1 MKLRDLFLSD
11 VTRDIPPV
19 VYFHEQSPA
28 KLEAEVGEYI
38 ITGGFPPEHPH
49 HQRVPNG
56 IHEQYVRLL
65 NGISNE
71 LDKPG
76 GPELPASWIS
86 GFYGSGKSSFAK
98 LLGLALDG
106 VALPSKKSL
115 AEALL
120 ARDASP
126 LSKQLRDAFTALRA
140 KVDPIAVVFDIGGVA
155 RDNEHIHTA
164 AVRKIQERLGYCV
177 DPHVAEMELKL
188 ERDGHWKKF
197 EQAAAT
203 ALSRPWAEV
212 RGTAMADDDFSSVMA
227 KLFPDKY
234 PDPMTWLT
242 SRAGTFSYSASAEEA
257 GKAIADM
264 LRFRADKATLFIV
277 IDEVSQYVHQDNG
290 RMLKLQ
296 SFVSDL
302 GHRLKG
308 KVWLLVTGQQK
319 LEDGGDASILGKLK
333 DRFPEKLRVHL
344 AVTNI
349 RDVVHKRLLS
359 KNVAGAT
366 QLRELFQKHRSDL
379 RLFAYDGDAIT
390 EDDFV
395 DVYPLLPGHID
406 LILQITSA
414 LRTRSSRSQGDDQA
428 IRGLLQLLGELF
440 RGQHLAD
447 NNVGALVTLDQIY
460 EVQHTALDADVQAS
474 MDRILRHCTKLALPL
489 AARAARA
496 VALLELIQEKVPTDA
511 RLVAACLYDRLDLG
525 NNRTAV
531 QEALEELRRA
541 NLLGY
546 SEKLGYKLQSSS
558 GEEWERERRDIAITP
573 EQRSELIQGA
583 LRQLVAEPER
593 PKLEGRP
600 FPWLALFSDGRRIM
614 DARLEDPR
622 DPAAI
627 TVDFRFLTAADERDQ
642 TTWVNRSGE
651 DALKQRLLWVVG
663 DTDELDNAAREL
675 GKSAAMVKRY
685 EGRSESVS
693 PERRRLLFEEKTR
706 QEEHETRLR
715 RAVDA
720 AWMAGR
726 LYFRGKPTE
735 PRELAGAAGQVL
747 ALASARVLRDLFPH
761 FVATRVSN
769 LEVMQLIEPEL
780 NAPSPKFIG
789 ELGLLEAERGK
800 YVPSCN
806 GVVPRRVLEHIESV
820 GGATGAILYAHFGGP
835 PYGYAPEV
843 VRACVA
849 GLLRGSKIRIQ
860 SEGGDQISAV
870 RDSGIRDVLEKERGF
885 KNATI
890 YPVGDD
896 TIGIKGRARICKFF
910 EDRLDIKLD
919 RENDAIADRVSIE
932 FPRQMARLR
941 EVFEHLRRLPGNR
954 PAPDVLIGL
963 ESALDSCYRLV
974 RQTKPTVQEVLRQL
988 DVLNDGLKRL
998 SLYVAE
1004 LNPDAID
1011 TVRRADDVARFQL
1024 AQLQRLDQKWS
1035 ESANP
1040 GARGHLSPTVAAAGD
1055 RIFAQLASDTP
1066 WRSIEAIAPDLVLIL
1081 ESYRETRRDILA
1093 RHEVAIEAA
1102 RKTIKRRDGFATL
1115 TAEQSHHVLRPIA
1128 EAVITTDD
1136 TTIVPSLDQLRDGF
1150 ERALVIA
1157 EKDAGDRLDALLS
1170 EGDRPIIRK
1179 LVVGLAGREV
1189 SSIEELDRVLGDVRA
1204 RVVIELAAG
1213 AKVRLT

>member
-1 MKLRDLFLSD
+1 MKLRELFQSN

-28 KLEAEVGEYI
+28 KLQAEVEEYI
-38 ITGGFPPEHPH
+38 ITGGFLPGHPN
-49 HQRVPNG
+49 HQRVPSG

-65 NGISNE
+65 KGISHE

-120 ARDASP
+120 ARDTSQRSAE
-126 LSKQLRDAFTALRA
+126 LREAYQALRA

-164 AVRKIQERLGYCV
+164 AVRKLQERLGYCG

-188 ERDGHWKKF
+188 ERDGHWKRF
-197 EQAAAT
+197 EQAARE
-203 ALSRPWAEV
+203 ALGRPWAEA
-212 RGTAMADDDFSSVMA
+212 RGNAMADDDFSVVMA
-227 KLFPDKY
+227 ALFPEKY
-234 PDPMTWLT
+234 QDPMAWLT

-264 LRFRADKATLFIV
+264 LRFRAEKATLFIV

-302 GHRLKG
+302 GARLKG

-359 KNVAGAT
+359 KKAAADA
-366 QLRELFQKHRSDL
+366 QLRALFQRHRSDL
-379 RLFAYDGDAIT
+379 RLFAYEGDAIT
-390 EDDFV
+390 QDDFV

-414 LRTRSSRSQGDDQA
+414 LRTRSRRGQGDDQA

-440 RGQHLAD
+440 RSQGLAD
-447 NNVGALVTLDQIY
+447 HELGALVTLDQIY
-460 EVQHTALDADVQAS
+460 EVQHTALDADAQTS
-474 MDRILRHCTKLALPL
+474 MDRIVRHCATHDLPL

-496 VALLELIQEKVPTDA
+496 VALLELIQEQVATDA
-511 RLVAACLYDRLDLG
+511 RLVAACLYDRVDLG
-525 NNRTAV
+525 NQREAV
-531 QEALEELRRA
+531 QEALEALRRA

-558 GEEWERERRDIAITP
+558 GEEWERERRDLAVAP
-573 EQRSELIQGA
+573 EHRGELIQHA
-583 LRQLVAEPER
+583 LRQLVATPEK
-593 PKLEGRP
+593 PTLEGRP
-600 FPWLALFSDGRRIM
+600 FPWLAFYSDSRRVA
-614 DARLEDPR
+614 DVRLQDPR

-627 TVDFRFLTAADERDQ
+627 TIDFRFLTSAEERAAA
-642 TTWVNRSGE
+642 TWVNRSAE
-651 DALKQRLLWVVG
+651 DAFKLRLIWVVG
-663 DTDELDNAAREL
+663 DPEELDKAASEV
-675 GKSAAMVKRY
+675 GKSAAMIRRY
-685 EGRSESVS
+685 DGRAESM
-693 PERRRLLFEEKTR
+693 PEAKRRLLHEEKAR
-706 QEEHETRLR
+706 LEEHQAHLA
-715 RAVDA
+715 RALDA
-720 AWMAGR
+720 AWMGGR

-735 PRELAGAAGQVL
+735 PRELASAAAPVL
-747 ALASARVLRDLFPH
+747 ARASERILRDLYPH
-761 FVATRVSN
+761 FIATRVSN
-769 LEVMQLIEPEL
+769 TEVMQLIEPEL
-780 NAPSPKFIG
+780 NAPSPKFIA
-789 ELGLLEAERGK
+789 ELGLLESDRGK

-806 GVVPRRVLEHIESV
+806 GLVPRRILEHLTGQ
-820 GGATGAILYAHFGGP
+820 GGATGATLYAHFGGP

-860 SEGGDQISAV
+860 SEAGDKISAV

-890 YPVGDD
+890 YPVGED
-896 TIGIKGRARICKFF
+896 TVGLRGRARICKFF
-910 EDRLDIKLD
+910 EERLGLKLD
-919 RENDAIADRVSIE
+919 RENDAIADRVSTE

-941 EVFEHLRRLPGNR
+941 DVFEHLRRLPGNR
-954 PAPDVLIGL
+954 PPPAALLAL
-963 ESALDSCYRLV
+963 ETALDSCYRLV
-974 RQTKPTVQEVLRQL
+974 RQTEPTVQEVLRQL
-988 DVLNDGLKRL
+988 DALGDGLARL
-998 SLYVAE
+998 GVYAAE
-1004 LNPDAID
+1004 LSPKAID
-1011 TVRRADDVARFQL
+1011 AVRNADDVARYQL
-1024 AQLQRLDQKWS
+1024 HQLVSLGQ
-1035 ESANP
+1035 A
-1040 GARGHLSPTVAAAGD
+1040 SPELAAAGE
-1055 RIFAQLASDTP
+1055 RITAQLATETP
-1066 WRSIEAIAPDLVLIL
+1066 WRAIDALAPDLALIQ
-1081 ESYRETRRDILA
+1081 ETYRDTRRALLA
-1093 RHEVAIEAA
+1093 QQEEAAELA

-1128 EAVITTDD
+1128 EAGISTDERA
-1136 TTIVPSLDQLRDGF
+1136 IAPPLDQLRDGF
-1150 ERALVIA
+1150 ERALA
-1157 EKDAGDRLDALLS
+1157 LATQDAGERLDALLS
-1170 EGDRPIIRK
+1170 EGNRRPIRK
-1179 LVVGLAGREV
+1179 LPLHLAGREIGTV
-1189 SSIEELDRVLGDVRA
+1189 EELDRALEEVRA
-1204 RVVIELAAG
+1204 RVLVELTAG
-1213 AKVRLT
+1213 RRVRLV

>member
-1 MKLRDLFLSD
+1 MTKLRDLFQSD

-28 KLEAEVGEYI
+28 KLEAEVSEYI
-38 ITGGFPPEHPH
+38 ITGGFPQEHPH
-49 HQRVPNG
+49 HQRVPSG

-65 NGISNE
+65 NGISSE

-106 VALPSKKSL
+106 IALPSKRSL

-120 ARDASP
+120 ARDTSP
-126 LSKQLRDAFTALRA
+126 RSKQLRDAFTTLRA
-140 KVDPIAVVFDIGGVA
+140 KIDPIAVVFDIGGVA
-155 RDNEHIHTA
+155 RDNEHIHTV
-164 AVRKIQERLGYCV
+164 AVRKIQERLEYCG

-188 ERDGHWKKF
+188 ERDGLWKRF
-197 EQAAAT
+197 EAAAVT
-203 ALSRPWAEV
+203 ALGRPWAEA
-212 RGTAMADDDFSSVMA
+212 RGSAMADDEFSVVMA
-227 KLFPDKY
+227 ELFPEKY
-234 PDPMTWLT
+234 KDPMAWLT

-264 LRFRADKATLFIV
+264 LQFRANKATLFIV

-308 KVWLLVTGQQK
+308 RVWLLVTGQQK

-359 KNVAGAT
+359 KNSEGVAK
-366 QLRELFQKHRSDL
+366 LRALFQGHRSDL

-390 EDDFV
+390 EDEFV

-440 RGQHLAD
+440 RGQRLAD
-447 NNVGALVTLDQIY
+447 TEIGALVTLDQIY
-460 EVQHTALDADVQAS
+460 EVQQTALDADVQAS
-474 MDRILRHCTKLALPL
+474 MDRILRHCAKHGLPL

-525 NNRTAV
+525 NNRAPV

-541 NLLGY
+541 NFVSY

-558 GEEWERERRDIAITP
+558 GEEWERERRDLVIPP
-573 EQRSELIQGA
+573 EQRGELIQER
-583 LRQLVAEPER
+583 LKQLVSTPDK
-593 PKLEGRP
+593 PTLEGRP
-600 FPWLALFSDGRRIM
+600 FPWLALYSDGRRVA
-614 DARLEDPR
+614 DARLQDPR

-627 TVDFRFLTAADERDQ
+627 TVDFRFLTAVDERDQ
-642 TTWVNRSGE
+642 TTWVNRSSE
-651 DALKQRLLWVVG
+651 DGLKHRLLWVVG
-663 DTDELDNAAREL
+663 DTDELDHAAREL
-675 GKSAAMVKRY
+675 GRSAAMVKRY
-685 EGRSESVS
+685 EGRSESL
-693 PERRRLLFEEKTR
+693 PAERRRLLFEEKTR
-706 QEEHETRLR
+706 HEEAETKLG

-720 AWMAGR
+720 AWMAGI
-726 LYFRGKPTE
+726 LYFRGKPTDA
-735 PRELAGAAGQVL
+735 RELGGAAAPVL
-747 ALASARVLRDLFPH
+747 ARASERALRDLFPH
-761 FVATRVSN
+761 FIATRVSN
-769 LEVMQLIEPEL
+769 AEVMQLIEPEL

-789 ELGLLEAERGK
+789 ELGLLESERGK
-800 YVPSCN
+800 YVPTCS
-806 GVVPRRVLEHIESV
+806 GVVPRRVLEHIISE
-820 GGATGAILYAHFGGP
+820 GGATGATLYSHFGGP

-843 VRACVA
+843 VRACIA

-860 SEGGDQISAV
+860 SEAGDKISAV
-870 RDSGIRDVLEKERGF
+870 RDSGVRDVLEKERGF

-896 TIGIKGRARICKFF
+896 TVGLKGRARICKFF
-910 EDRLDIKLD
+910 EERLGIKLD
-919 RENDAIADRVSIE
+919 RENDAIADRVGTE

-954 PAPDVLIGL
+954 PAPAALVAL
-963 ESALDSCYRLV
+963 EGALDSCYRLV
-974 RQTKPTVQEVLRQL
+974 RQTEPTVQEVLRQL
-988 DVLNDGLKRL
+988 EVLGDGLARL
-998 SLYVAE
+998 GLYAAE
-1004 LNPDAID
+1004 LDAPSID
-1011 TVRRADDVARFQL
+1011 AVRHADDIARYQL
-1024 AQLQRLDQKWS
+1024 AQLVRIGQ
-1035 ESANP
+1035 A
-1040 GARGHLSPTVAAAGD
+1040 SPEAAAAGE
-1055 RIFAQLASDTP
+1055 RVTTQLVSETP
-1066 WRSIEAIAPDLVLIL
+1066 WRSIEAIAPDLALL
-1081 ESYRETRRDILA
+1081 FDSYREARRAILA
-1093 RHEVAIEAA
+1093 HHEELTEAA
-1102 RKTIKRRDGFATL
+1102 RKAIKRRDGFATL
-1115 TAEQSHHVLRPIA
+1115 TADQSNHVLRPIS
-1128 EAVITTDD
+1128 EAVIATDA
-1136 TTIVPSLDQLRDGF
+1136 TAISPSLDQLRDGF
-1150 ERALVIA
+1150 ERALAIA
-1157 EKDAGDRLDALLS
+1157 AQDAGDRLDALLS

-1179 LVVGLAGREV
+1179 LSINLTGREIGSV
-1189 SSIEELDRVLGDVRA
+1189 EELDRALGDLRG
-1204 RVVIELAAG
+1204 RVVIELVAG
-1213 AKVRLT
+1213 AKVRLV